1 MIGTEVILSAVRREI
16 HRTMQK
22 LHKPSR
28 VGLVSSYD
36 PKQYAVKVQLQPEGT
51 LTGWIPLTA
60 TAIGNQFGIYAAP
73 NIKDQVEV
81 SWQEGD
87 QMTPRVTTR
96 HFSQKADQPYQEVQ
110 AGEYHIIHGT
120 GAVMRF
126 LQDGTVQ
133 IGGGQTTKPGQTGQG
148 QSGDY
153 STGNNQGQ
161 ASQTQQ
167 TQQQQPQQPAAKQ
180 VLTFK
185 PDGSVTFN
193 VPDSNAQGQG
203 NPHNPTWTTTVQK
216 DIGFTSS
223 QGNINHTAQQG
234 NLSRSAQNGNIT
246 DTAQSIGHNGN
257 TSVTGNLGVTQ
268 DVTALAY
275 NNGSDRRIKR
285 GITKLTDVL
294 SKVLSLTFCRFDIYE
309 PVVQDGVVSV
319 VVGTA
324 TPSLGVIAQDVRKV
338 VPEIVRGD
346 ESVEV
351 LTVQESKI
359 GVLAAAAL
367 QEYVAKTDAKIA
379 ALEARIAALE
389 AQHEQ

>member
-28 VGLVSSYD
+28 AGLVSSYD

-87 QMTPRVTTR
+87 QMTPRATTR
-96 HFSQKADQPYQEVQ
+96 HFSQKADKPAEVQ
-110 AGEYHIIHGT
+110 AGEYHFIHGS
-120 GAVMRF
+120 GSVLRF
-126 LQDGTVQ
+126 LQDGSVQ
-133 IGGGQTTKPGQTGQG
+133 LGGGKTVDTGQTGQG
-148 QSGDY
+148 QSGNY
-153 STGNNQGQ
+153 STGNQGQ
-161 ASQTQQ
+161 SSDPNQQ
-167 TQQQQPQQPAAKQ
+167 GQQQQPQKPNAKQ
-180 VLTFK
+180 LITFDK
-185 PDGSVTFN
+185 DGN
-193 VPDSNAQGQG
+193 VKVEAPQGK
-203 NPHNPTWTTTVQK
+203 HSTSAKK
-216 DIGFTSS
+216 DISRQSS
-223 QGNINHTAQQG
+223 KGSISDTAY
-234 NLSRSAQNGNIT
+234 NNFSRTAQNGNIT
-246 DTAQSIGHNGN
+246 DTAQAIAHNGN
-257 TSVTGNLGVTQ
+257 TNVTGTLGVTQ
-268 DVTALAY
+268 NVSALGFL
-275 NNGSDRRIKR
+275 NSSDRRIKR

-294 SKVLSLTFCRFDIYE
+294 SKVLSISFSRFDIYE
-309 PVVQDGVVSV
+309 PFVQDGVVSV
-319 VVGTA
+319 AIGTA

-338 VPEIVRGD
+338 VPEIVHGD

-367 QEYVAKTDAKIA
+367 QEYVAKTDAQIA
-379 ALEARIAALE
+379 ALKARIAALE

>member
-1 MIGTEVILSAVRREI
+1 MLSTEVILSAVRREMY
-16 HRTMQK
+16 RTIQR

-81 SWQEGD
+81 NWQEGD

-96 HFSQKADQPYQEVQ
+96 HFSQKADQPYQEVE

-133 IGGGQTTKPGQTGQG
+133 IGGGQTTNPGQAGQG
-148 QSGDY
+148 QSGNY

-180 VLTFK
+180 ILTFK

-193 VPDSNAQGQG
+193 VPDPNAQGQG
-203 NPHNPTWTTTVQK
+203 NPQNPTWSSTVQK

-234 NLSRSAQNGNIT
+234 NLNRSAQNGSIT

-257 TSVTGNLGVTQ
+257 TNVTGTLGVTQ
-268 DVTALAY
+268 DINALGFV
-275 NNGSDRRIKR
+275 NNSSDRRIKR
-285 GITKLTDVL
+285 GISKLTDVL

-309 PVVQDGVVSV
+309 PVVQDGIVSV
-319 VVGTA
+319 AIGTA
-324 TPSLGVIAQDVRKV
+324 KPSLGVIAQDVRKV

-367 QEYVAKTDAKIA
+367 QEYVAKTDAEIGSLK
-379 ALEARIAALE
+379 ARIAALE
-389 AQHEQ
+389 AQK